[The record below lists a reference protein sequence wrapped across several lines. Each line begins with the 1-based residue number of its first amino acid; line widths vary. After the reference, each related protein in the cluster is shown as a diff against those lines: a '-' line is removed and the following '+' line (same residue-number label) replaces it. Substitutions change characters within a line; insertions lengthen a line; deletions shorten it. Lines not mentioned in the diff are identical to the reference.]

1 MEFLTIAQLLYT
13 YPELLAQEYE
23 DTGDKMR
30 ILMPVF
36 MAILIV
42 ASMTFAQDINQT
54 QIPANLTITSGD
66 STIESPWTENSKI
79 CIFVREWILKGM
91 FLVVFLVFLTGVA
104 VISGAAFPQWRDYGS
119 KMVLGSLGAMVLY
132 ILGMQA
138 LRFFMGTTICG
149 L

>member
-1 MEFLTIAQLLYT
+1 MKYLTPIFVAILMLASFV
-13 YPELLAQEYE
+13 LAQGTN
-23 DTGDKMR
+23 D
-30 ILMPVF
+30 
-36 MAILIV
+36 
-42 ASMTFAQDINQT
+42 AQID
-54 QIPANLTITSGD
+54 ANLTITSGD
-66 STIESPWTENSKI
+66 STMESPWTENSKI

-119 KMVLGSLGAMVLY
+119 KMILGSIGAMVLY

-138 LRFFMGTTICG
+138 LKFFMGTTLCG

>member
-1 MEFLTIAQLLYT
+1 MQR
-13 YPELLAQEYE
+13 
-23 DTGDKMR
+23 DKMKL
-30 ILMPVF
+30 ILPVI
-36 MAILIV
+36 MAVLLV
-42 ASMTFAQDINQT
+42 SAMAFAQDTEQT

-66 STIESPWTENSKI
+66 STMDSPWAENSKI

-119 KMVLGSLGAMVLY
+119 KMVLGSIGSMVLY